1 MLMNGIKNRL
11 FFSAMG
17 LLMAGSITAQTV
29 TGALGFTQGQT
40 LAVSVEL
47 KNTMAQQAMGQS
59 IDFSANGVARHQFIV
74 SNQTADN
81 TTLHHTVQC
90 IRFSFDGMGAKKS
103 FDSDKSSDLQS
114 AFGKPI
120 REWLKQSYHLIID
133 TVGKTMMV
141 QPPTMPVPEQDDQFK
156 FITGLLG
163 DLMGVANPPAKNEP
177 SLFAVLPAGNIAI
190 GDTWNHTGSNK
201 EEQWSIDYT
210 LTAIT
215 DTAIV
220 VSLKGISSRQQQAD
234 MRGMTVTTTI
244 KSISTGTV
252 LLDPATRLLQ
262 QKKIHVESS
271 GTAEMMGNSTPVS
284 SKTDIF
290 IRVTPQP

>member
-1 MLMNGIKNRL
+1 MLMNEIKNRL
-11 FFSAMG
+11 FFSAIS
-17 LLMAGSITAQTV
+17 LLIAASITAQTV

-59 IDFSANGVARHQFIV
+59 IDFSASGLARHQFIV

-81 TTLHHTVQC
+81 TTLHHTVLG

-141 QPPTMPVPEQDDQFK
+141 QPSTMPVPEQDDQFK

-163 DLMGVANPPAKNEP
+163 DLMGVAYPPAKNEP

-234 MRGMTVTTTI
+234 MRGMTVTTTV
-244 KSISTGTV
+244 KSLSTGSI
-252 LLDPATRLLQ
+252 LLDPATRLLR
-262 QKKIHVESS
+262 QKKIHIESS

-284 SKTDIF
+284 SKTDLLIQV
-290 IRVTPQP
+290 IPQP

>member
-11 FFSAMG
+11 FFSAIS
-17 LLMAGSITAQTV
+17 LLIAGSITAQTV

-59 IDFSANGVARHQFIV
+59 IDFSANGVARHQFVV

-81 TTLHHTVQC
+81 TTLHHTVQG

-141 QPPTMPVPEQDDQFK
+141 QSPKMPATEQDDQFK

-190 GDTWNHTGSNK
+190 GDTWNHTGSNR

-234 MRGMTVTTTI
+234 MRGMTVTTTV
-244 KSISTGTV
+244 KSLSTGSI
-252 LLDPATRLLQ
+252 LIDPATRLLR
-262 QKKIHVESS
+262 QKKIHIESS

-284 SKTDIF
+284 SKTDLF
-290 IRVTPQP
+290 IQVIPQP

>member
-1 MLMNGIKNRL
+1 MLMNARKNRL
-11 FFSAMG
+11 LFSVVC
-17 LLMAGSITAQTV
+17 LLIANWIAAQTV

-40 LAVSVEL
+40 LAVKIEL

-59 IDFSANGVARHQFIV
+59 IDFSATGVARHQYMV

-81 TTLHHTVQC
+81 TTLHHTVQG

-103 FDSDKSSDLQS
+103 FDSDKPSDLQS

-120 REWLKQSYHLIID
+120 REWLKQSYHLIVD
-133 TVGKTMMV
+133 TLGKTMIV
-141 QPPTMPVPEQDDQFK
+141 QPPSMPVLEQDDQLK

-163 DLMGVANPPAKNEP
+163 DLMGVANPPSKNEP
-177 SLFAVLPAGNIAI
+177 SLFAILPAGSVAI
-190 GDTWNHTGSNK
+190 GDTWNHTGGNR

-220 VSLKGISSRQQQAD
+220 VSLKGISNRQQQAD

-290 IRVTPQP
+290 IQVTPQP

>member
-1 MLMNGIKNRL
+1 MLMNGTKNRL
-11 FFSAMG
+11 LFSVIC
-17 LLMAGSITAQTV
+17 LLISSWVTAQSV

-59 IDFSANGVARHQFIV
+59 IDFSASGVARHQYVV
-74 SNQTADN
+74 SNQTGDN
-81 TTLHHTVQC
+81 TTLHHTVQG

-103 FDSDKSSDLQS
+103 FDSDKPADLQS

-120 REWLKQSYHLIID
+120 REWLKQSYHLIVD
-133 TVGKTMMV
+133 TVGKTMLV
-141 QPPTMPVPEQDDQFK
+141 QPAAMPVLEQDDQLK

-177 SLFAVLPAGNIAI
+177 SLFAVLPAGNVAI
-190 GDTWNHTGSNK
+190 GDTWNHTGSNR

-215 DTAIV
+215 DTAIIV
-220 VSLKGISSRQQQAD
+220 NFKGISNRQQQAD

-244 KSISTGTV
+244 KSLSTGSI
-252 LLDPATRLLQ
+252 LLDPATRLLR
-262 QKKIHVESS
+262 QKTIHIESN

-284 SKTDIF
+284 SKTDVLIQ
-290 IRVTPQP
+290 VTPQP